1 MERIFKQGTENTPE
15 INFDPVSG
23 ELEMS
28 GKSIPEDS
36 MGFYSP
42 IIDWLKVYVKRPAE
56 KTTFSFKLEYFNT
69 SSSKLLLDV
78 FNILEEISDSLSLNW
93 YCEESDEDLEE
104 TANDFDEVL
113 NYDIKVIK
121 FKR

>member
-23 ELEMS
+23 EFEMS

-42 IIDWLKVYVKRPAE
+42 IIDWLKEYVKSPAD
-56 KTTFSFKLEYFNT
+56 KTIFSFKLEYFNT

-93 YCEESDEDLEE
+93 YCDESDEDLEE

>member
-42 IIDWLKVYVKRPAE
+42 IIDWLKEYVKRPAD

-93 YCEESDEDLEE
+93 YCDESDEDLEE